1 MNVHVVMQYRI
12 PNNLTQLIGI
22 FISEALAK
30 KRIEELKIEYRK
42 FLDYYEWD
50 IYEKQVIEK

>member
-1 MNVHVVMQYRI
+1 MNVYVVMQYRI